1 MLICDKCGKT
11 IANVQPVVH
20 YSTCASCWLIKKENM
35 KESKKNNDTRTRKS
49 MEGRMY

>member
-35 KESKKNNDTRTRKS
+35 KESKKSDDTKTRKS
-49 MEGRMY
+49 MERGLH